1 MRKSPLVASVCA
13 IALLGGCSGS
23 KASQPRQTVTQASD
37 VIGQTGEDDSAS
49 EMAIATCGSGGPVV
63 DRPLLVA
70 TSVSPITSLVGIL
83 AAGTKIQ
90 ITGIIPE
97 GTNSHTFEPPPSAA
111 QTIAEADLVIVN
123 GLGLEENLLQLA
135 AANKKDSAIVC
146 EAGTAALP
154 KSEWAYDDS
163 FPESAGK
170 PNPHA
175 WTNPTLV
182 LRYVNSIRDALTV
195 MDPSSMAKVDDNYV
209 KLSTLINDLSAAMT
223 TATDTVPVRNRQLL
237 TYHDSFPYFARKFK
251 YEIIGA
257 IQPQS
262 FSDPSAQD
270 VAAIISQVKESG
282 VPAIFGSEVFPSP
295 VLEQIGKETG
305 VKYVDSL
312 RDDDLPGK
320 PGSAEHS
327 WAGLLKQDFITIV
340 TNLGGDAAAL
350 KALNVDLGLEDKAY
364 YPQ

>member
-1 MRKSPLVASVCA
+1 MLQAYETLRKPRASMVQAEARQNGKRYDSDYENMEQRDEEIRRATASVPE
-13 IALLGGCSGS
+13 
-23 KASQPRQTVTQASD
+23 Q
-37 VIGQTGEDDSAS
+37 
-49 EMAIATCGSGGPVV
+49 
-63 DRPLLVA
+63 DRV
-70 TSVSPITSLVGIL
+70 
-83 AAGTKIQ
+83 
-90 ITGIIPE
+90 
-97 GTNSHTFEPPPSAA
+97 
-111 QTIAEADLVIVN
+111 
-123 GLGLEENLLQLA
+123 
-135 AANKKDSAIVC
+135 
-146 EAGTAALP
+146 
-154 KSEWAYDDS
+154 
-163 FPESAGK
+163 
-170 PNPHA
+170 
-175 WTNPTLV
+175 
-182 LRYVNSIRDALTV
+182 
-195 MDPSSMAKVDDNYV
+195 
-209 KLSTLINDLSAAMT
+209 
-223 TATDTVPVRNRQLL
+223 LL

-282 VPAIFGSEVFPSP
+282 VSAIFGSEVFPSP